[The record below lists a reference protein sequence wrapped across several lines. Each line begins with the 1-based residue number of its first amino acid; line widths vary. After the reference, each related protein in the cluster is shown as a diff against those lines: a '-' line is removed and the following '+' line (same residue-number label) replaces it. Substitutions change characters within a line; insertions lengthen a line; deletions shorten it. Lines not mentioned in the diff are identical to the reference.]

1 MKEAWGGVIA
11 LIFILFVILPAGRA
25 IDAALP
31 QPVAVASAQVT
42 TLCELRFDPPVEGVL
57 VCWQNRCFETDARG
71 IWKHSI
77 TVTAGQCQWYE
88 FVITEGDVVVEG
100 ARGPSNAYVM
110 LMSDKRIRFRFNS
123 TPGAAS
129 GPFVLSVVVPTAT
142 ATRIPSPPAAPTGTP
157 TPGPSPTSGP
167 SATATRT
174 EPPTPDW
181 PPVPKPPATLDPNF
195 GIPWLA
201 RRLIEQRSYEE
212 EDRGNIPNLAELEQD
227 RLYIGA
233 TTHSSLLAL
242 WVQGYETTGPKNW
255 HVPAGRVATG
265 SFLVEYEGDLLRC
278 IAFSNF
284 IATEVQSSGRMY
296 LVRYAS
302 TVVAETA
309 PGSTWEVP
317 Q

>member
-123 TPGAAS
+123 TPGAQS
-129 GPFVLSVVVPTAT
+129 GPFVLSVTVPTPT
-142 ATRIPSPPAAPTGTP
+142 ATRIPSPTATNSPVTPVSSP
-157 TPGPSPTSGP
+157 TPGPSPTTGP
-167 SATATRT
+167 TAQPTLGPNDSLPWTIQCAVAQAALDRMWDRRRPPVSLVDLRASAVWAVANLHTGILHVWAQDPGVPWGASSNWRIEPGAPLTDEFTVETPYGTATVIGFCNGVFFRLGMRYYAMQWSACALS
-174 EPPTPDW
+174 ELQPDMVW
-181 PPVPKPPATLDPNF
+181 VS
-195 GIPWLA
+195 
-201 RRLIEQRSYEE
+201 REE
-212 EDRGNIPNLAELEQD
+212 AQ
-227 RLYIGA
+227 
-233 TTHSSLLAL
+233 
-242 WVQGYETTGPKNW
+242 
-255 HVPAGRVATG
+255 
-265 SFLVEYEGDLLRC
+265 
-278 IAFSNF
+278 
-284 IATEVQSSGRMY
+284 
-296 LVRYAS
+296 
-302 TVVAETA
+302 
-309 PGSTWEVP
+309 
-317 Q
+317 